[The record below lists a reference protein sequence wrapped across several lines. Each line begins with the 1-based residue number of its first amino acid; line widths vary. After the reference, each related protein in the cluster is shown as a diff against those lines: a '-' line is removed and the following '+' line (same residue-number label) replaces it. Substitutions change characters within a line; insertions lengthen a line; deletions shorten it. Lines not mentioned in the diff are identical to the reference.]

1 MSWKKE
7 IRRTY
12 ELGTFPFSGLEPIN
26 QGYTERSF
34 KKEEEVEIEN
44 WIQQRLSPIK
54 AQTRR

>member
-1 MSWKKE
+1 MNQAHFHSVVW
-7 IRRTY
+7 
-12 ELGTFPFSGLEPIN
+12 IN